1 MIPILFIVTKGNILV
16 LGYLLRNASHTITKL
31 FLTLYVKYNAED
43 LINLALKKRFL
54 SGVFE
59 KAFHVFLVHK

>member
-1 MIPILFIVTKGNILV
+1 MISLLFIVTKGNILV
-16 LGYLLRNASHTITKL
+16 GYLLRNASHIITKL